1 VSPQSSPKRGRP
13 RSVLVDDSVR
23 LAVITLLERDGYND
37 LRVDDVA
44 EMAGVSKT
52 TIYRRWPTKA
62 ALIVDVLRSVKSQRV
77 PMPTTGDFEDD
88 LRSII
93 YDLYDSLEAT
103 PLARALPGLIAEK
116 MSDPELARAIE
127 ELWSERK
134 KLVGAVIRRGIRSKQ
149 VRADLDVATT
159 LDLLAATAYY
169 RLFITGQPLDRRSA
183 KRHVDSLLALTRP
196 LH

>member
-1 VSPQSSPKRGRP
+1 VSKEPSPKRGRP

-23 LAVITLLERDGYND
+23 GAVIALLERDGYND

-62 ALIVDVLRSVKSQRV
+62 ALVVDVLRSVKSQRV
-77 PMPTTGDFEDD
+77 PMPTTGDFEED

-93 YDLYDSLEAT
+93 YDLYESLEAT
-103 PLARALPGLIAEK
+103 SLGRALPGLIAEK
-116 MSDPELARAIE
+116 VSDPELARAIE

-149 VRADLDVATT
+149 VRPDLDVATT

-169 RLFITGQPLDRRSA
+169 RLFITGQSLDRRGA

-196 LH
+196 QG